1 MGRSFPKTGAGWD
14 ELKDRLTEGR
24 RGDVDWRTGKISGLL
39 YYAGDDVIQ
48 VAHDAYAMYFN
59 ENAVYPKVFPSL
71 ARMEEEVIDLSLALL
86 NGGDRAAGSMTTG
99 GTESIFLAIKTA
111 RDWAR
116 ANKPVNGTPEIL
128 MSRTA
133 HPAFDRAAELMD
145 MKVVRLAP
153 RPDFRA
159 DVDAMAD
166 AITDNTI
173 MMVGS
178 APEYP
183 HGIVDPITD
192 LGKLAQSR
200 DLWLHV
206 DCCIGGFIAPFVRK
220 LGYPIPDFDFSVPG
234 VRSISADVHKNGYAA
249 KGASTVLYSDAE
261 YLKYQG
267 FEFDQWSKGYYA
279 TRTFVGSR
287 PGGAVA
293 SAWAVMNYLG
303 EEGYMRIAQDV
314 LHIRETLMDGVN
326 RIDGLETYGDPQ
338 LTIFT
343 YGSDAFDIF
352 AVADGMA
359 EAGWYVSRIQEPN
372 AIHMM
377 LSLIQKPVVEE
388 YISDLSYVAGKV
400 RASGT
405 VSTNT
410 RVSY

>member
-1 MGRSFPKTGAGWD
+1 MGRTFPKTGKNWD
-14 ELKDRLTEGR
+14 EIKDQITEAR
-24 RGDVDWRTGKISGLL
+24 KEDVDWRAGKISGLL
-39 YYAGDDVIQ
+39 YYAGEDVIK

-71 ARMEEEVIDLSLALL
+71 AKMEEEVIDLSLALL
-86 NGGDRAAGSMTTG
+86 NGGERASGSMTTG

-116 ANKPVNGTPEIL
+116 ANKPAKGTPEIL

-133 HPAFDRAAELMD
+133 HPAFDRGAELMD
-145 MKVVRLAP
+145 LRPVRLDP
-153 RPDFRA
+153 GPDFRA
-159 DVDAMAD
+159 DVAAMTA
-166 AITDNTI
+166 AINENTI

-183 HGIVDPITD
+183 HGIVDPIAE
-192 LGKLAQSR
+192 LGEVGQSR
-200 DLWLHV
+200 NVWLHV
-206 DCCIGGFIAPFVRK
+206 DCCIGGFMAPFVRK

-249 KGASTVLYSDAE
+249 KGASTVLYSDAD
-261 YLKYQG
+261 YLEYQG
-267 FEFDQWSKGYYA
+267 FEFDEWSKGYYA
-279 TRTFVGSR
+279 TQTFVGSR

-314 LHIRETLMDGVN
+314 MHIREALMEGVN

-343 YGSDAFDIF
+343 YGSSQYDIF

-359 EAGWYVSRIQEPN
+359 DAGWYTSRIQEPN

-388 YISDLSYVAGKV
+388 YISDLSYVVSKV
-400 RASGT
+400 KEGGLVSG
-405 VSTNT
+405 NT
-410 RVSY
+410 KITY

>member
-1 MGRSFPKTGAGWD
+1 MSRSFPKTGKNWD
-14 ELKDRLTEGR
+14 ELKDRITEAR
-24 RGDVDWRTGKISGLL
+24 QGDVDWRTGKISGLL
-39 YYAGDDVIQ
+39 YYAGEDVIQ
-48 VAHDAYAMYFN
+48 VAHDAYTMFFN

-71 ARMEEEVIDLSLALL
+71 AKMEEEVIDLSLALL
-86 NGGDRAAGSMTTG
+86 NGGENAAGSMTTG
-99 GTESIFLAIKTA
+99 GTESIFLAIKSA

-116 ANKPVNGTPEIL
+116 INRPIEGTPEIL
-128 MSRTA
+128 ASRTA
-133 HPAFDRAAELMD
+133 HPAFDRAAELLD
-145 MKVVRLAP
+145 MKVVRVEP
-153 RPDFRA
+153 GPDFRA
-159 DVDAMAD
+159 DVDAMSE
-166 AITDNTI
+166 AINENTI

-183 HGIVDPITD
+183 HGMVDPIEE
-192 LGKLAQSR
+192 LGKLAVSR
-200 DLWLHV
+200 DVWLHV

-220 LGYPIPDFDFSVPG
+220 LGYPIPDFDFAVPG

-267 FEFDQWSKGYYA
+267 FEFDQWSKGHYA
-279 TRTFVGSR
+279 TQTFVGSR

-293 SAWAVMNYLG
+293 SAWAVINYLG

-314 LHIRETLMDGVN
+314 VHIREALMEGVN
-326 RIDGLETYGDPQ
+326 RIDGLETYADPQ

-343 YGSDAFDIF
+343 YGSSEFDIF
-352 AVADGMA
+352 AVADGMSDS
-359 EAGWYVSRIQEPN
+359 GWYVSRIQEPN

-400 RASGT
+400 KEGNL
-405 VSTNT
+405 VSSSTK
-410 RVSY
+410 VSY

>member
-1 MGRSFPKTGAGWD
+1 MGRSFPKTGASWD

-24 RGDVDWRTGKISGLL
+24 QGDVDWRTGKISGLL

-153 RPDFRA
+153 SPDFRA

-249 KGASTVLYSDAE
+249 KGASTVLYSDSE

-279 TRTFVGSR
+279 TQTFVGSR

-400 RASGT
+400 RASGA
-405 VSTNT
+405 VSANT
-410 RVSY
+410 KVSY

>member
-1 MGRSFPKTGAGWD
+1 MGKSFPKTGTNWD
-14 ELKDRLTEGR
+14 ELKDRLTEAR
-24 RGDVDWRTGKISGLL
+24 QGDIDWRTGKISGLL

-59 ENAVYPKVFPSL
+59 ENAVYPKVYPSL
-71 ARMEEEVIDLSLALL
+71 ANMEEEVIDLSLGLL
-86 NGGDRAAGSMTTG
+86 HGGENAAGSMTTG
-99 GTESIFLAIKTA
+99 GTESIFLAIKSA

-116 ANKPVNGTPEIL
+116 TNRPIEGAPEIL
-128 MSRTA
+128 TSRTA
-133 HPAFDRAAELMD
+133 HPAFDRAAELLD
-145 MKVVRLAP
+145 MKVVRVNP
-153 RPDFRA
+153 GPDFRA
-159 DVDAMAD
+159 DVDAMSD

-183 HGIVDPITD
+183 HGVVDPIGD
-192 LGKLAQSR
+192 LGELAQSR

-220 LGYPIPDFDFSVPG
+220 LGYPIPDFDFAIPG
-234 VRSISADVHKNGYAA
+234 VRSISADIHKNGYAA

-267 FEFDQWSKGYYA
+267 FVFDQWSKGLYS
-279 TRTFVGSR
+279 TQTFVGSR
-287 PGGAVA
+287 PGGAIA

-303 EEGYMRIAQDV
+303 EEGYMRIAQEV
-314 LHIRETLMDGVN
+314 LHIREALMDGVN

-343 YGSDAFDIF
+343 YGSSEFDIF
-352 AVADGMA
+352 AVADGMSDS
-359 EAGWYVSRIQEPN
+359 GWYTSRIQEPN

-388 YISDLSYVAGKV
+388 YISDLSYIVNKVKEGKIVAAGTKV
-400 RASGT
+400 A
-405 VSTNT
+405 
-410 RVSY
+410 Y